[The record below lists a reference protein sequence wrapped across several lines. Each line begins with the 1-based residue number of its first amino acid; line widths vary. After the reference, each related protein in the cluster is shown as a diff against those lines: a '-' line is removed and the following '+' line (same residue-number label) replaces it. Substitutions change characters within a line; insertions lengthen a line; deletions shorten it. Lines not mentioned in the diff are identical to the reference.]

1 MNEQTEITEV
11 PAESTASAE
20 LPEDLTLPIPTEEAL
35 AAARAEFPEFDAD
48 EAMRDPAFLRLISPA
63 VGLEPAEAYHLLHRR
78 EIRRR
83 DAERAAR
90 DATEKL
96 TAAILSGRRRPEEAG
111 LRGSSSPEA
120 AFDYRRA
127 TPQQRAEFKQRI
139 RLAAAR
145 GEKLYPGK

>member
-1 MNEQTEITEV
+1 MNDPIEITEV
-11 PAESTASAE
+11 PSAPDESVQ
-20 LPEDLTLPIPTEEAL
+20 LPEDLVAPIPTEESL

-96 TAAILSGRRRPEEAG
+96 TAAILSGSRRPEEAG
-111 LRGSSSPEA
+111 LRGGRSPEA